1 MLKVKTLTMKIY
13 ELSVCVVELLQMNV
27 DQNYEGNTSR
37 GVAPSVVYVANNK
50 YFKFLVPH
58 SVVLALFLSHAF
70 RE

>member
-13 ELSVCVVELLQMNV
+13 ELSVFVTQMNV

>member
-1 MLKVKTLTMKIY
+1 
-13 ELSVCVVELLQMNV
+13 MNV

-50 YFKFLVPH
+50 YFQFLVPH

>member
-1 MLKVKTLTMKIY
+1 
-13 ELSVCVVELLQMNV
+13 MNV